1 VNALLKP
8 VTEPSPIDVAAAAL
22 LAAKE
27 NERLAIEARIDAE
40 QALIALA
47 GDNLKPEG
55 ANTLLSDAYKVTITT
70 KVNRSVDQEKLA
82 EIAKQVPGEFG
93 KRLIRWKPDLV
104 LSELRYI
111 EANEPQVYAIVAQ
124 AITAKPAKPS
134 VEVKAVEAAKAAA

>member
-1 VNALLKP
+1 MNALLKP
-8 VTEPSPIDVAAAAL
+8 VTEPSPIDTAAAAL

-27 NERLAIEARIDAE
+27 AERRAVEARIDAE

-47 GDNLKPEG
+47 GDLKPEG

-70 KVNRSVDQEKLA
+70 KINRSVDQAKLA
-82 EIAKQVPGEFG
+82 EIASQVPGEFG

-104 LSELRYI
+104 LTELRYI
-111 EANEPQVYAIVAQ
+111 ETNEPQVYAIVAQ

-134 VEVKAVEAAKAAA
+134 VEIKAADAAREAA

>member
-1 VNALLKP
+1 MNALLNP
-8 VTEPSPIDVAAAAL
+8 VTEPSPINAAARAL

-27 NERLAIEARIDAE
+27 AERRATDARIDAE

-47 GDNLKPEG
+47 GDLKAEG
-55 ANTLLSDAYKVTITT
+55 ANTLLSDAYKVTVTT
-70 KVNRSVDQEKLA
+70 KINRSVDQARLA
-82 EIAKQVPGEFG
+82 EIASQVPGEFG
-93 KRLIRWKPDLV
+93 KRLILWKPDLV

-111 EANEPQVYAIVAQ
+111 ERNEPQVYAIVAQ

>member
-1 VNALLKP
+1 MNALLNP
-8 VTEPSPIDVAAAAL
+8 VTEPSPIDAAAAAL

-27 NERLAIEARIDAE
+27 AERRAIEARIDAE

-47 GDNLKPEG
+47 GDLKPEG
-55 ANTLLSDAYKVTITT
+55 AHTLLSDAYKVTVTT
-70 KVNRSVDQEKLA
+70 KINRSVDQGKLA
-82 EIAKQVPGEFG
+82 EIASQVPGEFG
-93 KRLIRWKPDLV
+93 QRLIRWKPDLV

-134 VEVKAVEAAKAAA
+134 VDVKPAEPAREAA